1 MRITGET
8 HLQTACYAAGLFAF
22 SVWILWAGQVVLIP
36 VAFAVISAFLLWQA
50 VTAIGRVPLLRWMPI
65 WLRHIAVLAIFM
77 VGVFVLVMQIKANID
92 QLLVRLPTYQ
102 ANIEG
107 ALLSLADR
115 FGLDETPTWQT
126 AAGFA
131 SDQFQPV
138 PLVRRALAVFSD
150 IGGQVAL
157 VILYATF
164 LLVERLRFVRKIF
177 LSFQDRSR
185 AELTL
190 EVLQDISDRIGA
202 YLSAKTSVNIML
214 GATSYLVL
222 RALGIDLAA
231 FWAIAIGILN
241 YIPYLGSL
249 VAVAFPVLM
258 ALAQSGSLWL
268 ATLTAASLVAL
279 QLFFAFAVEP
289 RLIGRKVN
297 LSPFVV
303 LLALSFWTVLWGF
316 AGAVLA
322 IPLTVMLADALA
334 ALPRTRPVAI
344 MLSNDGGV

>member
-1 MRITGET
+1 MIGGRQ
-8 HLQTACYAAGLFAF
+8 LQTAFHAAGLFAI
-22 SVWILWAGQVVLIP
+22 SVWVLWAGQVVLIP

-50 VTAIGRVPLLRWMPI
+50 VTAIGRVPVLRRTPI
-65 WLRHIAVLAIFM
+65 WLRHIAVLVVFM
-77 VGVFVLVMQIKANID
+77 VAVFVLIMQVTANVD
-92 QLLVRLPTYQ
+92 RLLVRLPTYQ
-102 ANIEG
+102 SNVEL
-107 ALLSLADR
+107 ALLSVADR
-115 FGLDETPTWQT
+115 FELDETPNWENLVAFT
-126 AAGFA
+126 

-138 PLVRRALAVFSD
+138 PVVRRALAVFSD

-157 VILYATF
+157 VVLYATF

-177 LSFQDRSR
+177 LSFQDRR
-185 AELTL
+185 QAELAL
-190 EVLQDISDRIGA
+190 DLLQEISERIGA
-202 YLSAKTSVNIML
+202 YLSAKTSVNVML
-214 GATSYLVL
+214 AAASYVAL

-249 VAVAFPVLM
+249 IAVSFPVLM

-268 ATLTAASLVAL
+268 AAMTAVVLVVL
-279 QLFFAFAVEP
+279 QVFFAFVVEP
-289 RLIGRKVN
+289 RLIGRRVN

-322 IPLTVMLADALA
+322 IPLTVMVADVFA
-334 ALPRTRPVAI
+334 AVPRTRPVAI
-344 MLSNDGGV
+344 MLSNDGRV